1 MADSLDCVRHRIAWL
16 AFLVAVAACSSG
28 DAEAAVRPFSEIAK
42 TDPVIEF
49 DPGGTAATLRVTT
62 TVDAVCAVAYGPE
75 GPFGSIATDRNMGIG
90 GHSDHEAVMT
100 GLKPNTAY
108 QYRLQGVGADGM
120 LYRSEVFTFT
130 TPAGDQATELGPNLA
145 VGATVVDV
153 SSEFS
158 DDFAAANALDG
169 DLGTEWST
177 RGDGNNAFITID
189 LGAVVDI
196 AAVGFRTRSMS
207 DGTATTQ
214 SFTVIVDGNT
224 NGPFPAGP
232 SPTRVNFRG
241 QILTFEV
248 AESTGGNTG
257 AVEIEVYSK

>member
-1 MADSLDCVRHRIAWL
+1 MVVRHRIVW
-16 AFLVAVAACSSG
+16 FVILVAVAACSSG
-28 DAEAAVRPFSEIAK
+28 DAETGVRPFSEIAE
-42 TDPVIEF
+42 TDPVIEL

-62 TVDAVCAVAYGPE
+62 TIDAVCAVAYGPD
-75 GPFGSIATDRNMGIG
+75 GPSGSIATDREMGVG

-100 GLKPNTAY
+100 GLEPNTEY

-120 LYRSEVFTFT
+120 LYRSEVFIFT
-130 TPAGDQATELGPNLA
+130 TPTGDQGTDLGPNLA

-158 DDFAAANALDG
+158 DGFAAENAIDG
-169 DLGTEWST
+169 DLDTEWST
-177 RGDGNNAFITID
+177 RGDGTNAFITID

-196 AAVGFRTRSMS
+196 AAVGFRTRSMG
-207 DGTATTQ
+207 DGSATTE
-214 SFTVIVDGNT
+214 SFTVTVDGDT

-232 SPTRVNFRG
+232 SPTPVSFRG

>member
-1 MADSLDCVRHRIAWL
+1 MPRIVWL

-28 DAEAAVRPFSEIAK
+28 DVEAGVRPFSEIAE

-62 TVDAVCAVAYGPE
+62 TIDAVCAVAYGPD
-75 GPFGSIATDRNMGIG
+75 GPYGSIATDREMGIG
-90 GHSDHEAVMT
+90 GHSDHEAMMT
-100 GLKPNTAY
+100 GLEPNTTY
-108 QYRLQGVGADGM
+108 LYRLQGVGADGM
-120 LYRSEVFTFT
+120 VYRSEVFTFT
-130 TPAGDQATELGPNLA
+130 TPAGDQGTDLGPNLA
-145 VGATVVDV
+145 VGATIVEV

-158 DDFAAANALDG
+158 DAFVAENAIDG

-189 LGAVVDI
+189 LGAVVEV

-207 DGTATTQ
+207 DGTATTE
-214 SFTVIVDGNT
+214 SFTVIVDGDT

-232 SPTRVNFRG
+232 SPTGVSFHG

-248 AESTGGNTG
+248 TESTGGNTG